1 MIDYGDFCNE
11 LRKGL
16 KEQIELL
23 NETSHG
29 GNELSLEEFANNLF
43 IADINAEITSS
54 SAGGFHHFEL
64 IIPLSHNIALKIVE
78 KQKQDTFDLTIN
90 YNKKDPLKIRLSIM
104 KLQQKSIE
112 TIKDLYSKCIKNV
125 KVYETAFTAETS
137 RRIAEKYE
145 MLDSCLGDNKII
157 VVFFNQL
164 RDYIE
169 ELIYY
174 QTLELKEYI
183 DEKISSLLKNKST
196 C

>member
-29 GNELSLEEFANNLF
+29 GNELSLEEFANILF
-43 IADINAEITSS
+43 MADINAEITSS
-54 SAGGFHHFEL
+54 SAGGFHHYEL

-90 YNKKDPLKIRLSIM
+90 YNKKDSLKIRLSIM
-104 KLQQKSIE
+104 KLQRKSIE
-112 TIKDLYSKCIKNV
+112 TIKDLYSKCIENTKI
-125 KVYETAFTAETS
+125 YEPAFSAEAS
-137 RRIAEKYE
+137 RRIAEKYD
-145 MLDSCLGDNKII
+145 MLNSCLGDKII
-157 VVFFNQL
+157 VIFFEQL
-164 RDYIE
+164 RNYIE
-169 ELIYY
+169 ELIDY
-174 QTLELKEYI
+174 QTLELEEYI
-183 DEKISSLLKNKST
+183 DERIGSLIKNKST

>member
-29 GNELSLEEFANNLF
+29 SNELSLEEFANNLF
-43 IADINAEITSS
+43 ISDINAEITSS
-54 SAGGFHHFEL
+54 SVGGFHHSEL

-104 KLQQKSIE
+104 KLQRKSIE
-112 TIKDLYSKCIKNV
+112 TIKDLYSKCIENTKI
-125 KVYETAFTAETS
+125 YEPAFSAEAS
-137 RRIAEKYE
+137 RRIAEKYD
-145 MLDSCLGDNKII
+145 MLNSCLGDKMI
-157 VVFFNQL
+157 VIFFEQL
-164 RDYIE
+164 RNYIE
-169 ELIYY
+169 ELIDY
-174 QTLELKEYI
+174 QTLELEEYI
-183 DEKISSLLKNKST
+183 DEKIGSLLKNKST

>member
-43 IADINAEITSS
+43 IAGINAEITSS
-54 SAGGFHHFEL
+54 SAGGFHHYEL

-90 YNKKDPLKIRLSIM
+90 YNKKDSLKIRLSIM
-104 KLQQKSIE
+104 KLQRKSIE
-112 TIKDLYSKCIKNV
+112 TIKDLYSKCIENTKI
-125 KVYETAFTAETS
+125 YEPAFSAEAS
-137 RRIAEKYE
+137 RRIAEKYD
-145 MLDSCLGDNKII
+145 MLNSCLGDKII
-157 VVFFNQL
+157 VIFFEQL
-164 RDYIE
+164 RNYIE
-169 ELIYY
+169 ELIDY
-174 QTLELKEYI
+174 QTLELEEYI
-183 DEKISSLLKNKST
+183 DERIGSLIKNKST

>member
-16 KEQIELL
+16 KEQITLL
-23 NETSHG
+23 NETSHES
-29 GNELSLEEFANNLF
+29 NELSLEEFANNLL

-64 IIPLSHNIALKIVE
+64 IIPLSHNIALKIIE
-78 KQKQDTFDLTIN
+78 KQNQDTFDLIIN
-90 YNKKDPLKIRLSIM
+90 YNKKDSLKIRLAIM

-112 TIKDLYSKCIKNV
+112 TIKDLYSKCIENA
-125 KVYETAFTAETS
+125 KVYEPAFTAEAS
-137 RRIAEKYE
+137 RRIVEKYD
-145 MLDSCLGDNKII
+145 MLNSGLGDRII
-157 VVFFNQL
+157 VFFFEQL

-169 ELIYY
+169 DLIDY
-174 QTLELKEYI
+174 QTLELEEYI
-183 DEKISSLLKNKST
+183 DEKIGSLLKNKST

>member
-29 GNELSLEEFANNLF
+29 SNELSLEEFANILF
-43 IADINAEITSS
+43 MADINAEITSS

-64 IIPLSHNIALKIVE
+64 IIPLSHNIALRIIE

-90 YNKKDPLKIRLSIM
+90 YNKKDSLKIRLAIM
-104 KLQQKSIE
+104 KLQRKSIE
-112 TIKDLYSKCIKNV
+112 TIKDLYSKCIENTKI
-125 KVYETAFTAETS
+125 YEPAFSAEAS
-137 RRIAEKYE
+137 RRIAEKYD
-145 MLDSCLGDNKII
+145 MLNSCLGDKII
-157 VVFFNQL
+157 VIFFEQL
-164 RDYIE
+164 RNYIE
-169 ELIYY
+169 ELIDY
-174 QTLELKEYI
+174 QTLELEEYI
-183 DEKISSLLKNKST
+183 DERIGSLIKNKST